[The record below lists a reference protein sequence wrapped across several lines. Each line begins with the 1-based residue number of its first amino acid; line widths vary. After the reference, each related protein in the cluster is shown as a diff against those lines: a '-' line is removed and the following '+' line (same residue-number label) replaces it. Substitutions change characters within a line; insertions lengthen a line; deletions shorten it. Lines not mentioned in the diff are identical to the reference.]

1 MSKIVL
7 IGANHAGTA
16 CANTILDNYK
26 DEELVIFDQ
35 NSNISFLGC
44 GMALWIGKQIKGPE
58 KLFYCSK
65 EVFEQKGAT
74 VHMETKVDN
83 IDYDKKIVY
92 AKDKDGK
99 EIQESYDKLV
109 LATGSQPILPDI
121 EGMDLENVQKVKIFQ
136 DAQSVIDK
144 INHEEIKKV
153 VVVGAGYIGTELAEA
168 FKRLGKESTLI
179 EHGDTVLRGYYD
191 DKFCKKMEDNLRNH
205 GVNLVFNEEV
215 VKLEG
220 TDGKVNKVITDKG
233 EYDCDMVIM
242 SIGFKPN
249 SSLAKDH
256 LKLNDKKAIITDK
269 NQQTSDENVFAVG
282 DSTVIFNNATGKF
295 EYVALATNAVRSGIV
310 AGHNVCGTKLE
321 SNGVQGSNGIKIYD
335 LCMVST
341 GLTVRNAEKL
351 GMEVEYTDFTD
362 LQKPPFMEENNK
374 EVTIRIVYDKN
385 SREIKGCQIMSEYD
399 ISMMIHM
406 FSLAIQEHVT
416 IDKLALTDIFF
427 LPHYNQPYN
436 YVTMAAIQAL

>member
-74 VHMETKVDN
+74 VHMETKVEN

-92 AKDKDGK
+92 AKDKNGK

-168 FKRLGKESTLI
+168 FERLGKESTLI
-179 EHGDTVLRGYYD
+179 ERGDVVLRSYYD

-256 LKLNDKKAIITDK
+256 LKLNDHKAIITDK
-269 NQQTSDENVFAVG
+269 HQQTSDENVYAVG

-351 GMEVEYTDFTD
+351 GLEVEYTDFTD

>member
-1 MSKIVL
+1 MI
-7 IGANHAGTA
+7 
-16 CANTILDNYK
+16 
-26 DEELVIFDQ
+26 
-35 NSNISFLGC
+35 NS
-44 GMALWIGKQIKGPE
+44 A
-58 KLFYCSK
+58 
-65 EVFEQKGAT
+65 
-74 VHMETKVDN
+74 
-83 IDYDKKIVY
+83 
-92 AKDKDGK
+92 
-99 EIQESYDKLV
+99 
-109 LATGSQPILPDI
+109 
-121 EGMDLENVQKVKIFQ
+121 
-136 DAQSVIDK
+136 
-144 INHEEIKKV
+144 
-153 VVVGAGYIGTELAEA
+153 
-168 FKRLGKESTLI
+168 
-179 EHGDTVLRGYYD
+179 
-191 DKFCKKMEDNLRNH
+191 KKMEDNLRDH

-269 NQQTSDENVFAVG
+269 HQQTSDENVFAVG